1 MIRRTFRGI
10 VQLLGGLG
18 AGLAI
23 MLMVV
28 AWQLSSGPISLGF
41 LSPYIETAVNSG
53 QRNFTLKMKDT
64 ILTWAGW
71 DRTLDIR
78 VLGVRILGP
87 GGALVGQIPE
97 VSFSLSA
104 KALLSGVFAPRSIE
118 LFGPR
123 LRVRR
128 EYDGSI
134 DVGFLET
141 EEQSVDFAGGILSQL
156 LAAPDPKNAM
166 SYLTRLEIVSAE
178 VTLVDQLL
186 GKSWVAPST
195 NVSLRRD
202 EVGIIGEISTEL
214 DIDNRQTRIAVS
226 GGYHT
231 GLRRFDL
238 TVNFSE
244 VSPAAFSSFYYEL
257 GPLHAFD
264 LPLKGT
270 ITVGMTL
277 DGKVENASFDLT
289 GGKGVL
295 NLPAPA
301 EQSLAVEKVVL
312 SGSYKGAEE
321 ILEVDE
327 LKIELGPQ
335 GRFKFP
341 APNSHEMP
349 LSSVIIEGRYLG
361 KTNRLEITR
370 LDADLRGPTASLT
383 LVADGFP
390 GFRDTGAQPNI
401 SIDVKGSLLDV
412 PVDQLAR
419 YWPAAWGS
427 DAHRWITTH
436 LSDGTLHQAR
446 AEIRLWSGEKGSFEL
461 VSLDGD
467 MEVSGVSVDY
477 LPPMPPVRNTEAYMK
492 FDERR
497 FDIFISKGDSDGLTV
512 NEGTVFLTGLDE
524 VDQYADIDL
533 RISGAFANKLAY
545 LDHEPLGYSS
555 IIGIDPKTTKGQA
568 ETRLKLHFI
577 VEKSLTLDQIEIS
590 ATSKVRGVTAANV
603 LLGSGIDKGQL
614 DIRVDKKGMDVAGS
628 VNFGRIP
635 ATLVWRENFGDN
647 QPFRRRYDLQAK
659 IADVGHLADMGLDL
673 APFTGKF
680 VRGSLDAEVRYTVID
695 DVASRLDIK
704 TDITNAEF
712 SAPAFGWSKEPGIKG
727 EARMTVLFEGERI
740 KSVPQFSIT
749 TDDLEVIGKARYDA
763 KEGTLRRIDFERI
776 SFGRTD
782 IKGAL
787 IAREEGGW
795 DAGFHGPSFDLSP
808 LWEDIVQ
815 GANDPSGDDALRI
828 PYLTLAVE
836 LKRVWVG
843 PDQSLKN
850 VSGTFAYKDEVW
862 TTVLVNGE
870 IGDKKPFELTIHPL
884 PGGNRKFL
892 MTSADA
898 GETLKILNYYKNM
911 VGGKLEIS
919 GHYNDAAPGRPL
931 IGQVKVKNYRI
942 ADAPIL
948 TRVLSIMS
956 LTGILEALQG
966 DGLAFSSLD
975 IPFVLGQGWMEIKDA
990 KATGVSLGFTAS
1002 GTIYT
1007 YADVIDVSGTVVPAY
1022 ALNSALGH
1030 IPILGDIFTG
1040 GEKGGGV
1047 FAVNYTMSGPT
1058 SEPKV
1063 TVNPLSVLAPGI
1075 FRNVFDLFG
1084 QVDLDPSPSSDDG
1097 LQQEPR

>member
-41 LSPYIETAVNSG
+41 LSPYIEAAVNSG

-78 VLGVRILGP
+78 VLDVRMIGP
-87 GGALVGQIPE
+87 GGALIGQIPE

-104 KALLSGVFAPRSIE
+104 KALLSGIFAPRRLE

-128 EYDGSI
+128 AYDGSI
-134 DVGFLET
+134 DIGFLET
-141 EEQSVDFAGGILSQL
+141 EERSVDFAQGILTQL

-335 GRFKFP
+335 GRFKLP

-349 LSSVIIEGRYLG
+349 LSSVTIEGRYLG

-401 SIDVKGSLLDV
+401 SVDVKGSLLDV

-427 DAHRWITTH
+427 NAHRWITTH

-461 VSLDGD
+461 VSLEGD
-467 MEVSGVSVDY
+467 MEASGVTLDY
-477 LPPMPPVRNTEAYMK
+477 LPPMPPVRNIEATMK
-492 FDERR
+492 FDEKR

-512 NEGTVFLTGLDE
+512 KEGTVFLTGLDE
-524 VDQYADIDL
+524 VDQYADIELEIDGTFESQL
-533 RISGAFANKLAY
+533 VY

-568 ETRLKLHFI
+568 ETRLKLRFI
-577 VEKSLTLDQIEIS
+577 VEKALTLDQIEIS
-590 ATSKVRGVTAANV
+590 ATSKVLGVSAAKV
-603 LLGSGIDKGQL
+603 LLGRGIDEGEL
-614 DIRVDKKGMDVAGS
+614 DIRVDKKGMDVTGS
-628 VNFGRIP
+628 VKFGRIP
-635 ATLVWRENFGDN
+635 ATLTWRENFGGKRAF
-647 QPFRRRYDLQAK
+647 QRRYDLQAR

-673 APFTGKF
+673 APFTGNF
-680 VRGSLDAEVRYTVID
+680 VQGSLDANIRYTVID
-695 DVASRLDIK
+695 DVARLLDIK
-704 TDITNAEF
+704 LDITNTEF
-712 SAPAFGWSKEPGIKG
+712 SAPAFGWSKIPGIKG
-727 EARMTVLFEGERI
+727 EARMTMRFEGERI
-740 KSVPQFSIT
+740 KDVPHFSLT
-749 TDDLEVIGKARYDA
+749 TDDLEIIGQVRYDGKGGA
-763 KEGTLRRIDFERI
+763 LRRIDFERI
-776 SFGRTD
+776 SFGLTD
-782 IKGAL
+782 IQGAL
-787 IAREEGGW
+787 ISREEGGW
-795 DAGFHGPSFDLSP
+795 DAGFYGPSFDLSA
-808 LWEDIVQ
+808 LWEDIVS
-815 GANDPSGDDALRI
+815 GSGEPSWDDTFKL

-836 LKRVWVG
+836 LERVWVG
-843 PDQSLKN
+843 ANQVLKN
-850 VSGTFAYKDEVW
+850 VSGTFAHKDDVW

-870 IGDKKPFELTIHPL
+870 IGDKKPFELTINHIPE
-884 PGGNRKFL
+884 NKRKFV

-898 GETLKILNYYKNM
+898 GETLKVMGYFQKMN
-911 VGGKLEIS
+911 GGTLEIT
-919 GHYNDAAPGRPL
+919 GQYDDAAPGSPL
-931 IGQVKVKNYRI
+931 TGQVKIKDYRI

-948 TRVLSIMS
+948 TRVLSIMA
-956 LTGILEALQG
+956 LTGIVEALQG
-966 DGLAFSSLD
+966 DGLAFNSLE
-975 IPFVLGQGWMEIKDA
+975 IPFSLGEGWLEIKDA

-1002 GTIYT
+1002 GTVYT

-1022 ALNSALGH
+1022 AINSALGH

-1047 FAVNYTMSGPT
+1047 FAVNYTMSGPA

>member
-41 LSPYIETAVNSG
+41 LSPYIEAAVNSG

-78 VLGVRILGP
+78 VLDVRMIGP
-87 GGALVGQIPE
+87 GGALIGQIPE

-104 KALLSGVFAPRSIE
+104 KALLSGIFAPRSIE

-128 EYDGSI
+128 AYDGSI
-134 DVGFLET
+134 DIGFLET
-141 EEQSVDFAGGILSQL
+141 EERSVDFAQGILTQL

-178 VTLVDQLL
+178 VTLVDRLL

-195 NVSLRRD
+195 DVSLRRD
-202 EVGIIGEISTEL
+202 DVGIIGEISMEL
-214 DIDNRQTRIAVS
+214 DVDQRQTRIAVS

-238 TVNFSE
+238 AINFSE
-244 VSPAAFSSFYYEL
+244 VSPAAFSSLYYEL
-257 GPLHAFD
+257 GPLNAFD

-270 ITVGMTL
+270 VTVSMTL
-277 DGKVENASFDLT
+277 DGKIEKAGFNLT

-301 EQSLAVEKVVL
+301 AQSLAVEKVVL
-312 SGSYKGAEE
+312 SGSYKGTEE

-327 LKIELGPQ
+327 LKIELGPK
-335 GRFKFP
+335 GHFKLP
-341 APNSHEMP
+341 APNGHEMP
-349 LSSVIIEGRYLG
+349 LASVRIEGRYLG
-361 KTNRLEITR
+361 KTDRLEITR
-370 LDADLRGPTASLT
+370 LDADLQGPTASLS
-383 LVADGFP
+383 LVADGIP
-390 GFRDTGAQPNI
+390 GFRDTGAKPRI
-401 SIDVKGSLLDV
+401 SVDVKGSVLDV

-436 LSDGTLHQAR
+436 FSDGTLHQAR

-461 VSLDGD
+461 VSLEGD
-467 MEVSGVSVDY
+467 MEASGVTLDY
-477 LPPMPPVRNTEAYMK
+477 LPPMPPVRNIEATMK
-492 FDERR
+492 FDEKR
-497 FDIFISKGDSDGLTV
+497 FDIFISKGDSEGLTV
-512 NEGTVFLTGLDE
+512 KEGTVFLTGLDE
-524 VDQYADIDL
+524 VDQYADIELEID
-533 RISGAFANKLAY
+533 GTFGNQLAY

-568 ETRLKLHFI
+568 ETRLKLRFI
-577 VEKSLTLDQIEIS
+577 VEKALTLDQIEIS
-590 ATSKVRGVTAANV
+590 ATSKVLGVSAAKV
-603 LLGSGIDKGQL
+603 LLGRGIDEGEL
-614 DIRVDKKGMDVAGS
+614 DIRVDKKGMDVTGS
-628 VNFGRIP
+628 VKFGRIP
-635 ATLVWRENFGDN
+635 ATLTWRENFGGKRAF
-647 QPFRRRYDLQAK
+647 QRRYDLQAR

-673 APFTGKF
+673 APFTGNF
-680 VRGSLDAEVRYTVID
+680 VRGSLDANIRYTVID
-695 DVASRLDIK
+695 DVARLLDIK
-704 TDITNAEF
+704 LDITNTEF
-712 SAPAFGWSKEPGIKG
+712 SAPAFGWSKIPGIKG
-727 EARMTVLFEGERI
+727 EARMTMRFEGERI
-740 KSVPQFSIT
+740 KDVPHFSLT
-749 TDDLEVIGKARYDA
+749 TDDLEIIGQVRYDGKGGA
-763 KEGTLRRIDFERI
+763 LRRIDFERI
-776 SFGRTD
+776 SFGLTD
-782 IKGAL
+782 IQGAL
-787 IAREEGGW
+787 ISREEGGW
-795 DAGFHGPSFDLSP
+795 DAGFYGPSFDLSA
-808 LWEDIVQ
+808 LWEDIVS
-815 GANDPSGDDALRI
+815 GSGEPSWDDTFKL

-836 LKRVWVG
+836 LEGVWVG
-843 PDQSLKN
+843 ANQVLKN
-850 VSGTFAYKDEVW
+850 VSGTFAHKDDVW

-870 IGDKKPFELTIHPL
+870 IGDKKPFELTIHPI
-884 PGGNRKFL
+884 PENKRKFV

-898 GETLKILNYYKNM
+898 GETLKVMGYFQKMN
-911 VGGKLEIS
+911 GGTLEIT
-919 GHYNDAAPGRPL
+919 GQYDDAAPGSPL
-931 IGQVKVKNYRI
+931 TGQVKIKDYRI

-948 TRVLSIMS
+948 TRVLSIMA
-956 LTGILEALQG
+956 LTGIVEALQG
-966 DGLAFSSLD
+966 DGLAFNSLE
-975 IPFVLGQGWMEIKDA
+975 IPFSLGEGWLEIKDA

-1002 GTIYT
+1002 GTVYT

-1022 ALNSALGH
+1022 AINSALGH